1 MINIA
6 IFASGTGSNFVN
18 LVQNE
23 ELKDY
28 CNIKLLICD
37 NPNAKVIERA
47 KELDIDT
54 FVFNPKDFNT
64 KREYER
70 LIIEKVKDINYLV
83 LAGYMRILSPYFLEK
98 YQGRIINIHP
108 SLLPL
113 YKGINSIERA
123 YNNRDFEIGISIHYV
138 NEEVDGG
145 EILAQDKFI
154 VDYNENLE
162 QVIDRVHK
170 LEHRL
175 YPKTLVK
182 IFKEYKWKGH

>member
-1 MINIA
+1 MIDIA

-18 LVQNE
+18 LVKNE

-37 NPNAKVIERA
+37 NPNAKVIESA
-47 KELDIDT
+47 KELNIDT
-54 FVFNPKDFNT
+54 FVFNPKEFAS
-64 KREYER
+64 KKEYDDVV
-70 LIIEKVKDINYLV
+70 LEKVKDMDFIV
-83 LAGYMRILSPYFLEK
+83 LAGYMRILSPYFLENYNGK
-98 YQGRIINIHP
+98 IINIHP

-123 YNNRDFEIGISIHYV
+123 YNNKDPEIGISIHYV

-145 EILAQDKFI
+145 EILAQDKFK
-154 VDYNENLE
+154 VDYNESLDEVTN
-162 QVIDRVHK
+162 RVHQ

-175 YPKTLVK
+175 YPKTLIN
-182 IFKEYKWKGH
+182 IFKEYK

>member
-70 LIIEKVKDINYLV
+70 LIIDKVKDINYLV

-98 YQGRIINIHP
+98 YHGRIINIHP

-182 IFKEYKWKGH
+182 IFKEYK

>member
-1 MINIA
+1 MIDIA
-6 IFASGTGSNFVN
+6 VFASGTGSNFVN
-18 LVQNE
+18 LVKNE

-37 NPNAKVIERA
+37 NKKAKVIDRA
-47 KELDIDT
+47 KELNIDT
-54 FVFNPKDFNT
+54 FVFNPKEFDS
-64 KREYER
+64 KKEYEDVV
-70 LIIEKVKDINYLV
+70 LDKVKDMEYIV
-83 LAGYMRILSPYFLEK
+83 LAGYMRILSAYFLENYHGK
-98 YQGRIINIHP
+98 IINIHP

-123 YNNRDFEIGISIHYV
+123 YINKDMEIGISIHYV

-182 IFKEYKWKGH
+182 IFKEYK